1 MQNKLS
7 RAMRPL
13 LLNAALWLSGVALLF
28 LIKDVIEE
36 VSGPIGGTWIDLT
49 LVLTAYLLFFIL
61 DPLQSRVNRHLR
73 KRARRRKTHLEA
85 GSRA

>member
-1 MQNKLS
+1 MQHKLS
-7 RAMRPL
+7 NAMRPL

-73 KRARRRKTHLEA
+73 KRARRRQAHLEA

>member
-1 MQNKLS
+1 MQHKLS
-7 RAMRPL
+7 NAMRPL
-13 LLNAALWLSGVALLF
+13 LLNTALWLSGVALLF

>member
-36 VSGPIGGTWIDLT
+36 VSGPIDGTWIDLT

-61 DPLQSRVNRHLR
+61 DPLQSQVSRHLR
-73 KRARRRKTHLEA
+73 KRARRRKAHQEA
-85 GSRA
+85 GSHA